1 MYPLQYDFNTHH
13 NITDL
18 EVHGTVRNK
27 NSDSQMLIQNPKC
40 AMMRQICQPKASDR
54 AGNFT
59 FDRRLNIKDAI
70 NDCSEM
76 VIMNVQ
82 CRL

>member
-1 MYPLQYDFNTHH
+1 
-13 NITDL
+13 
-18 EVHGTVRNK
+18 
-27 NSDSQMLIQNPKC
+27 MLIQNPKC

-76 VIMNVQ
+76 VIMNVNVDFDQEIPVENHQKSFEEMEARQ
-82 CRL
+82 CIQQKSFS